1 MTRFPVVPLLATLVA
16 LHSTEAQ
23 TPPITVDTTTAVQR
37 LSARF
42 WRWRVVQ
49 QPINHDDIPRIDRP
63 AGWVPDWSPTTVR
76 AMRDSLARF
85 QQLWAQLDTARLS
98 RAEQVDY
105 RLVGSAIARVA
116 WELDGT
122 REWERNPRFYLQQSI
137 GAVYDQLLP
146 PPPFSAARS
155 RAILSRLE
163 QIPRTLLDAQANL
176 RDPLAPFAEL
186 AIGELGDIGARMRT
200 VEATLGPQL
209 VAIDRKR
216 LARAVANATGALER
230 YQAWLRMRL
239 PTMARDVAVGPARYK
254 RFLSEVALVP
264 YTPDE
269 LIRMARQE
277 WDRAV
282 AFETF
287 EANRNRGLPPLPL
300 FGSQAEQIA
309 REAADEQAIRTFLEA
324 KGILSVPPWMQHYV
338 NLPLPPYVEALRF
351 LGVTDDLTSE
361 NRLSEN
367 GLAYIPVPSP
377 TLGYFYASIARDP
390 RPIIVH
396 EGVPGH
402 YFQLAL
408 SSAHP
413 NPIRR
418 RYYDSGSNEGIG
430 FYAEEMML
438 QAGLFD
444 DRPRVREIIY
454 NFMRL
459 RALRVE
465 VDVKLATGAF
475 TIAQAA
481 AYLARTVPMDSATA
495 LEEAA
500 SFASGPGQAI
510 TYQIGKIQLVEM
522 LSAARLRDGPRFD
535 LKRFHDYVWLNGNVP
550 FSLQRFE
557 LLGDRQWLD
566 SLTGGTGRPTGE
578 LHDASSRLR
587 E

>member
-1 MTRFPVVPLLATLVA
+1 MPHLSRLVLCAVALATGLP
-16 LHSTEAQ
+16 AQ
-23 TPPITVDTTTAVQR
+23 PSRPITVDTTTAVQR

-42 WRWRVVQ
+42 WRWRTVQ

-63 AGWVPDWSPTTVR
+63 DGWVPDWSPQAIART
-76 AMRDSLARF
+76 RDSLSRF
-85 QQLWAQLDTARLS
+85 QAAWTALDTTGFTVPQ
-98 RAEQVDY
+98 QVDY

-122 REWERNPRFYLQQSI
+122 REWQRNPRFYIQQTL
-137 GAVYDQLLP
+137 GAVYDRLLP

-155 RAILSRLE
+155 RAIVLRLE
-163 QIPRTLLDAQANL
+163 RIPLTLDHARVNL
-176 RDPLAPFAEL
+176 SDPLAPFAEL
-186 AIGELGDIGARMRT
+186 AIGELREIRRQLGI
-200 VEATLGPQL
+200 VERELGPL
-209 VAIDRKR
+209 LPAADRPR
-216 LARAVANATGALER
+216 FVRAARAATVALEAYR
-230 YQAWLRMRL
+230 EWLRERL
-239 PTMARDVAVGPARYK
+239 GGMAHDVAVGPERY
-254 RFLSEVALVP
+254 RQFLSDVALVP
-264 YTPDE
+264 YSPDE
-269 LIRMARQE
+269 LVRMARQE

-282 AFETF
+282 VFETF
-287 EANRNRGLPPLPL
+287 EANRNRGLPKLPMV
-300 FGSQAEQIA
+300 GSQSEQVA
-309 REAADEQAIRTFLEA
+309 KEAADERAVRDFLVRRQ
-324 KGILSVPPWMQHYV
+324 LLTVPDWMRHYV
-338 NLPLPPYVEALRF
+338 NLPLPPYLEALRF

-361 NRLSEN
+361 QRLDEN
-367 GLAYIPVPSP
+367 GVSYIPPPSP
-377 TLGYFYASIARDP
+377 LLGYFYASIARDP

-418 RYYDSGSNEGIG
+418 RYYDSGPNEGIG

-481 AYLARTVPMDSATA
+481 GYLARTVPMDSATA

-500 SFASGPGQAI
+500 AFASGPGQAI
-510 TYQIGKIQLVEM
+510 TYQIGKQQIVEM
-522 LSAARLRDGPRFD
+522 LSQARLREGPRFD
-535 LKRFHDYVWLNGNVP
+535 LRAFHDYVWLNGNVP
-550 FSLQRFE
+550 FALQRWE
-557 LLGDRQWLD
+557 LLGDRSWVDAL
-566 SLTGGTGRPTGE
+566 SGGIMRSTGTIHAPGRRP
-578 LHDASSRLR
+578 
-587 E
+587 

>member
-1 MTRFPVVPLLATLVA
+1 MIIFRRAVGVA
-16 LHSTEAQ
+16 LLCGGSMLPAQ
-23 TPPITVDTTTAVQR
+23 SVRPITVDTTTPLQR

-42 WRWRVVQ
+42 WRWRVLQ
-49 QPINHDDIPRIDRP
+49 QPVNHDDIPRIDRP
-63 AGWVPDWSPTTVR
+63 VLWDPDLSLSAIAAT
-76 AMRDSLARF
+76 RDSVARF
-85 QQLWAQLDTARLS
+85 QQLWSQLDTARFTVS
-98 RAEQVDY
+98 QQVDY

-122 REWERNPRFYLQQSI
+122 REWQRNPRFYLQQSL
-137 GAVYDQLLP
+137 GAVYAELLI
-146 PPPFSAARS
+146 PPPFTATRS
-155 RAILSRLE
+155 QVIVRRLE
-163 QIPRTLLDAQANL
+163 RIPTTLRHAQTNL
-176 RDPLAPFAEL
+176 TDPLAPFAEL
-186 AIGELGDIGARMRT
+186 AISELRDIVTSLRVVDSSLAPLLTG
-200 VEATLGPQL
+200 V
-209 VAIDRKR
+209 DRKR
-216 LARAVANATGALER
+216 FTRAMTQASATLVQYRE
-230 YQAWLRMRL
+230 WLRTRL
-239 PTMARDVAVGPARYK
+239 PTMARDVAVGRDRYQ
-254 RFLSEVALVP
+254 RFLNDVALVP

-269 LIRMARQE
+269 LVRMARQE

-287 EANRNRGLPPLPL
+287 EANRNRDLPPLAMVR
-300 FGSQAEQIA
+300 SQQEQIA
-309 REAADEQAIRTFLEA
+309 KEAADEQAVRQFLERR
-324 KGILSVPPWMQHYV
+324 GILSVPAWMRHYV
-338 NLPLPPYVEALRF
+338 NLPLPRYVEALRF

-361 NRLSEN
+361 NRLTEN
-367 GLAYIPVPSP
+367 GVSYIPVPSP
-377 TLGYFYASIARDP
+377 SLGYFYASIARDP

-396 EGVPGH
+396 EGTPGH

-418 RYYDSGSNEGIG
+418 RYYDSGPNEGIG

-465 VDVKLATGAF
+465 VDVKLATGQF

-481 AYLARTVPMDSATA
+481 SYLARTVPMDSATA

-510 TYQIGKIQLVEM
+510 TYQIGKNQIVEM
-522 LSAARLRDGPRFD
+522 LSAARLRDGARFD
-535 LKRFHDYVWLNGNVP
+535 LKAFHDYVWLNGNVP
-550 FSLQRFE
+550 FSLQRWE
-557 LLGDRQWLD
+557 LLGDRQWID
-566 SLTGGTGRPTGE
+566 ALTGGVMRPTG
-578 LHDASSRLR
+578 RLFDKP
-587 E
+587 